1 MIENEE
7 KNRLLVLKIMDK
19 KIYPSIILRVILIIM
34 KTILI
39 IIIKKHSKFSEKS
52 LTQSRNH

>member
-39 IIIKKHSKFSEKS
+39 IIIKKHSKFREKS